1 MSRPDP
7 TLTAIATFAALV
19 QVKPSEIE
27 SLIRAGT
34 IQRAAPGK
42 IALIPAVRA
51 FIEHTR
57 SQARNATLATAQ
69 ETAKSARAAAAELSL
84 MVERRELLPD
94 HEVQAA
100 LDYVAGVIVTGITCI
115 PARAT
120 RDVRARRQIE
130 DTLRTA
136 QAAIAADLERLSR

>member
-7 TLTAIATFAALV
+7 TLTPIATFAALV

-42 IALIPAVRA
+42 VALVQATRA
-51 FIEHTR
+51 FVEHTKG
-57 SQARNATLATAQ
+57 QARSATLATAQ

-84 MVERRELLPD
+84 MVERRELVPD
-94 HEVQAA
+94 EQVQACV
-100 LDYVAGVIVTGITCI
+100 DHVAGVIVTGITCI
-115 PARAT
+115 PAATT
-120 RDVRARRQIE
+120 RDIRSRRLIE
-130 DTLRTA
+130 EVLRGA
-136 QAAIAADLERLSR
+136 QAAIAADLQRLSR

>member
-7 TLTAIATFAALV
+7 TLCTIDAFKRLV
-19 QVKPSEIE
+19 E
-27 SLIRAGT
+27 
-34 IQRAAPGK
+34 AAPGEVEGLLK
-42 IALIPAVRA
+42 AGAIKRAKPGHVALIQATRA

-69 ETAKSARAAAAELSL
+69 EQAKAARAAASELSL
-84 MVERRELLPD
+84 QIERRELVPD
-94 HEVQAA
+94 EQAQAA
-100 LDYVAGVIVTGITCI
+100 LDHLAGAIITGITCI

-120 RDVRARRQIE
+120 RDLRARRQIE

-136 QAAIAADLERLSR
+136 QAAIAADLEAMSR